1 MAEVDTGLLEPC
13 PSWAWKVYVVF
24 LGLDVVH
31 DLRDDRAWCHV
42 CGIACDVMYS
52 GLVILKSG
60 IICLVTRKIM

>member
-31 DLRDDRAWCHV
+31 DLWDDRSWCHV
-42 CGIACDVMYS
+42 CGIACAVIYNC
-52 GLVILKSG
+52 LVVVESG
-60 IICLVTRKIM
+60 IVCLVVRKIM